1 LRERAGLLLYR
12 RRIYRGGAMQFE
24 VTAMRCVMG
33 LMFMAFLGLSACSA
47 WRNTYTLSPAVKE
60 SARRYSD
67 VMDDFADQAL
77 LANVLRARD
86 YAPMNFNDLS
96 SITGAL
102 SVSGTLGLTLPFGPF
117 VGAPAH
123 TATSLGT
130 YRYTGSP
137 SLTGSSSPVINIGT
151 LNTQGFMMTMIQP
164 ISTTYIL
171 SKWDSD
177 PHELLLLLFIKS
189 IRFPGETDDPMD
201 TGHRRSYRNDPDSE
215 SEFNDFQHLI
225 ERMIASTAVRDGGK
239 QVGNVDMKSL
249 MILDPLG
256 NPVPAGKILTATT
269 PIPSQ
274 TLSVAAPGAP
284 KLTGATGN
292 AAGGV
297 PTGTYYAKVT
307 YVTNFGETL
316 PSPEAAPLKLDSS
329 QHITVSLN
337 ATAQGPVSA
346 IGYNVYVSTDTQKET
361 RQNQLPLPLGSI
373 WTSPDTGLQA
383 GGSPP
388 GTGDGAYATSLP
400 VYPATQHAVAGDYG
414 IFQTINSLSD
424 GQLHVGNSG
433 CPDYVGSVPRLDPMD
448 LCPSGSPAPFV
459 QFYKEYPAQ
468 IVLCLDVPEE
478 DGLFFGHHIYASSEQ
493 TQQAFAALPAAQ
505 QRFILARQNL
515 TNVFTEVL
523 DTESLSRAEVSQA
536 ETKHSADR
544 AAATVELNAAVK
556 DIGSLN
562 AIIRS
567 SQEKAARSDFQ
578 VSYMAKGPPSSS
590 APAAAP
596 GSSQGGGNPGGG
608 GGNNGGG
615 SAAPGGMGQVTL
627 ALQPNRTSAIVP
639 SVMCKGD
646 QFVLHQESEED
657 FDQGS
662 QRFTHIEWR
671 SIAEVIQY
679 LGAVAR
685 FQVRHL
691 DTHGVV
697 GWSGGGQEH
706 RLFTYAKG
714 SDGRIAVD
722 YRDGTYSVPAD
733 YKNAHPGVFD
743 HSLQTLALL
752 NELISIAKISGSLPV
767 PQPVTVLP

>member
-1 LRERAGLLLYR
+1 MTHRIAVLSLLAL
-12 RRIYRGGAMQFE
+12 
-24 VTAMRCVMG
+24 
-33 LMFMAFLGLSACSA
+33 AFTGCSA

-77 LANVLRARD
+77 FANVLRARD
-86 YAPMNFNDLS
+86 EAPLNFNDLS
-96 SITGAL
+96 SITGAMSL
-102 SVSGTLGLTLPFGPF
+102 SGTLGFTLPFGPYL
-117 VGAPAH
+117 GARPYPNSALGASKNTFSP
-123 TATSLGT
+123 TAT
-130 YRYTGSP
+130 GS
-137 SLTGSSSPVINIGT
+137 TSPVINIGT

-189 IRFPGETDDPMD
+189 IRFPGETDNPKDSS
-201 TGHRRSYRNDPDSE
+201 HRRSYRNDPDSE
-215 SEFNDFQHLI
+215 GEFRDFQNLI
-225 ERMIASTAVRDGGK
+225 EKMMASTPVGDGST

-284 KLTGATGN
+284 KMDKTAGN
-292 AAGGV
+292 AAGNLPAV
-297 PTGTYYAKVT
+297 TYYAKVT

-316 PSPEAAPLKLDSS
+316 PSPETPFKLDTS

-337 ATAQGPVSA
+337 SPAQGPLNA
-346 IGYNVYVSTDTQKET
+346 LGYNVYVGTDSQKET

-383 GGSPP
+383 GGLPP

-400 VYPATQHAVAGDYG
+400 AYPATQYAVAGDYN

-493 TQQAFAALPAAQ
+493 AQQAFAALPAAQ
-505 QRFILARQNL
+505 QRLSAARLNSS
-515 TNVFTEVL
+515 VVAEVI
-523 DTESLSRAEVSQA
+523 DTEGLSREEKRAAEA
-536 ETKHSADR
+536 KHSAAQT
-544 AAATVELNAAVK
+544 AASAELKAAEK
-556 DIGSLN
+556 NLSGLN
-562 AIIRS
+562 SIIRS
-567 SQEKAARSDFQ
+567 AQEKAARSVFMS
-578 VSYMAKGPPSSS
+578 VKGPAPSS

-596 GSSQGGGNPGGG
+596 GSSPGGANPGGG

-615 SAAPGGMGQVTL
+615 SAAAGGMGQVTL
-627 ALQPNRTSAIVP
+627 ALQPNRISAIVP
-639 SVMCKGD
+639 SLMCKGD

-662 QRFTHIEWR
+662 QKFTHIEWR

-679 LGAVAR
+679 LGALAR
-685 FQVRHL
+685 YQDRHAR
-691 DTHGVV
+691 DGAVI
-697 GWSGGGQEH
+697 GWKVDAQKH
-706 RLFTYAKG
+706 RLFTYEKG
-714 SDGRIAVD
+714 SNGRINVD
-722 YRDGTYSVPAD
+722 YRDGPYTSPMHYENSDV
-733 YKNAHPGVFD
+733 VD
-743 HSLQTLALL
+743 HSLRTLALL
-752 NELISIAKISGSLPV
+752 NELIGIAKISGSLPV
-767 PQPVTVLP
+767 PQPVQVLP